1 MIERALCLRMPWKN
15 FLPCLPRH
23 SSVNRV
29 CYGYEGGALLVYLC
43 NGQAI
48 VYLLHFRVLCTKC
61 LRICQKDFFATQYL
75 SNVIFLV
82 AKLVPITVNTS
93 LGSPTWLGKY
103 WEICP
108 KRIKTM
114 SHALL
119 TESGNAQIQIHKYTN
134 TERLFDSC
142 SVSRLCVCQH
152 ADMG

>member
-1 MIERALCLRMPWKN
+1 MGINAVLIFSFTNSYDRESAMSVHALKN

-61 LRICQKDFFATQYL
+61 LRICQKYL

-82 AKLVPITVNTS
+82 AKLEP
-93 LGSPTWLGKY
+93 
-103 WEICP
+103 
-108 KRIKTM
+108 
-114 SHALL
+114 
-119 TESGNAQIQIHKYTN
+119 
-134 TERLFDSC
+134 
-142 SVSRLCVCQH
+142 
-152 ADMG
+152 